1 MKKTIKRTVI
11 ISIAIIAL
19 IVLSSSFFTVG
30 EYEAA
35 IVRRFGSIH
44 TVYVASSRDDLTT
57 ELAAGNFS
65 GVKVDEGAGLKFKVP
80 FVDEVIRYDTRLR
93 IYDTPARQV
102 IAADKKKLNFDNN
115 AQWRITNPVLFNV
128 SMNSISSAQQRIED
142 IMYSRMNQK
151 VGKMQSHTLIADK
164 EAVNAMLAALTSE
177 VTKDLKGYGIE
188 IFDIRIRRT
197 DFPAENYDSIYNR
210 MISERNKIAAQYR
223 SEGEEEAIKVR
234 SNTDKQVTIM
244 LSEATAKAEQL
255 RGEGDAEAARIYN
268 EAYSKNPE
276 FFEFYNTLE
285 TYKTTIGS
293 NSSIILPITS
303 PFAKYLTGEK

>member
-1 MKKTIKRTVI
+1 MKKNVKLTIIGALVLVVI
-11 ISIAIIAL
+11 
-19 IVLSSSFFTVG
+19 IVLSSSLFTVS
-30 EYEAA
+30 EYESA
-35 IVRRFGSIH
+35 IVRRFGSIQ
-44 TVYVASSRDDLTT
+44 TVYVASGADVLKAQ
-57 ELAAGNFS
+57 LAGTQFAGIS
-65 GVKVDEGAGLKFKVP
+65 IHDGAGLKLRLP
-80 FVDEVIRYDTRLR
+80 FVDEVIKYDTRLR
-93 IYDTPARQV
+93 TYDTPARQV

-115 AQWRITNPVLFNV
+115 AQWRIVNPVLFNV

-151 VGKMQSHTLIADK
+151 VGKMLSHILIADK
-164 EAVNAMLAALTSE
+164 DVVNDMLTALTSE
-177 VTKDLKGYGIE
+177 VTQDLSSYGIE
-188 IFDIRIRRT
+188 ILDIRIRRT

-244 LSEATAKAEQL
+244 LSEATAEAEQL

-285 TYKTTIGS
+285 TYKATIGK
-293 NSSIILPITS
+293 NTSIIVPMSS
-303 PFAKYLTGEK
+303 PFVKYLTGWN